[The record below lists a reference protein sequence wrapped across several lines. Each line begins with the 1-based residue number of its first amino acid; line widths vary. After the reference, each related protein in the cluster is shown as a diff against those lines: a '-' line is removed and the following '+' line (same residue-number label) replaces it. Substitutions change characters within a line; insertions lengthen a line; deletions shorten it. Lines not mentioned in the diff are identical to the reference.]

1 MNVAETLETYGISKA
16 FMSPEVVKNIAEYLD
31 SHGISNAFV
40 ADKIGMIP
48 QVFGQ
53 KLLGKVRMSF
63 DEYLKICE
71 VLDKEQFFF
80 VEAGEEE

>member
-1 MNVAETLETYGISKA
+1 MTGAKTLESYGISKA
-16 FMSPEVVKNIAEYLD
+16 FMSPEVVKNISDYLE

-40 ADKIGMIP
+40 AEKIGMLP
-48 QVFGQ
+48 QVFGA
-53 KLLGKVRMSF
+53 KLLGKVRMNF

-80 VEAGEEE
+80 VEAGVEE